1 MRKPVRKKE
10 NAPKKT
16 KRERLSQMLD
26 VPLDVVADV
35 PRFTLND
42 NRELS
47 IENYKSI
54 EGYEKTEIVLRAKQ
68 YRIRILGENLEIMA
82 ITDQE
87 IVIHGIITSL
97 SLL

>member
-1 MRKPVRKKE
+1 MRKSVHKKE
-10 NAPKKT
+10 TAPKKT

-54 EGYEKTEIVLRAKQ
+54 EGYEKTEILLRCKQ
-68 YRIRILGENLEIMA
+68 YQIRIQGENLEIIA
-82 ITDQE
+82 ITDEE
-87 IVIHGIITSL
+87 IVIHGIISSL

>member
-1 MRKPVRKKE
+1 MRKSNRKKE
-10 NAPKKT
+10 TTPKKT
-16 KRERLSQMLD
+16 KRERLSQLLD

-54 EGYEKTEIVLRAKQ
+54 EGYEKTEIVLRCKQ
-68 YRIRILGENLEIMA
+68 YRIRVHGDNLEIIS
-82 ITDQE
+82 ITDEE
-87 IVIHGIITSL
+87 IVIHGIISSL